1 MFDLDKWEEIRIT
14 IKKHKLRTA
23 LTSFGVFWGIFM
35 LVVLLGA
42 GNGLHNGVM
51 QNFNIAKNAVFVWTE
66 VTSVPYA
73 GFQAGR
79 SIDLT
84 NDDFGA
90 LLQERSLKT
99 VSPRIRVSSRFGG
112 GQVTMKYDDNAVSYS
127 LMGDFPQ
134 YLEIQPLWITEG
146 RFVNRKDILEKRKI
160 AILGRRVKD
169 DLFQERQAIGEYI
182 KINDVAFKVVGIFDS
197 KATGEQARND
207 IQIVH
212 IPATTAQQTFN
223 MGNSIGW
230 FAAVPETGTSGL
242 EAEEV
247 IKNVLRKRHKI
258 SPDDRQ
264 ALGSFNVEEEFKETQ
279 GLFTGISAFSWL
291 VAIGTIL
298 AGMIG
303 VGNIMLIIVKE
314 RTKEIGVRKSIGAKP
329 WSIISMIVQ
338 EAMVISGTSG
348 YVGLVLG
355 VALIEG
361 ISYAMKNFGIESEF
375 FVNPEI
381 DFQAAISAIIVLLVS
396 GVVAGLIPGIK
407 AAKVNPV
414 MALRDE

>member
-1 MFDLDKWEEIRIT
+1 MFDLDKWEEIWLT

-51 QNFNIAKNAVFVWTE
+51 QNFDIAKNAVFVWTE

-79 SIDLT
+79 FIDLT
-84 NDDFGA
+84 NDDYAA
-90 LLQERSLKT
+90 LLEEDKLKT

-112 GQVTMKYDDNAVSYS
+112 GQITLKYDDNEVSYG
-127 LMGDFPQ
+127 LMGDYPDYFD
-134 YLEIQPLWITEG
+134 IQPLWITEG
-146 RFVNRKDILEKRKI
+146 RFINKKDIVEKRKM
-160 AILGRRVKD
+160 AVLGRRVKD
-169 DLFQERQAIGEYI
+169 DLFQDRDAIGEYI
-182 KINDVAFKVVGIFDS
+182 KINEVPFKVIGIFDS

-207 IQIVH
+207 VQIVH
-212 IPATTAQQTFN
+212 IPVTTAQQTFN

-230 FAAVPETGTSGL
+230 FGAVPEEGTSGV
-242 EAEEV
+242 EAEEI
-247 IKNVLRKRHKI
+247 IKDILRKRHKI

-279 GLFTGISAFSWL
+279 GLFTGIAAFSWL

-329 WSIISMIVQ
+329 WSIVSMIIQ
-338 EAMVISGTSG
+338 EAMVISGVSG
-348 YVGLVLG
+348 YVGLVMG

-361 ISYAMKNFGIESEF
+361 IGYAMKNFGMESEF
-375 FVNPEI
+375 FANPEI
-381 DFQAAISAIIVLLVS
+381 DFQAAISAIIVLLIS
-396 GVVAGLIPGIK
+396 GVIAGLIPGIK

-414 MALRDE
+414 LALRDE